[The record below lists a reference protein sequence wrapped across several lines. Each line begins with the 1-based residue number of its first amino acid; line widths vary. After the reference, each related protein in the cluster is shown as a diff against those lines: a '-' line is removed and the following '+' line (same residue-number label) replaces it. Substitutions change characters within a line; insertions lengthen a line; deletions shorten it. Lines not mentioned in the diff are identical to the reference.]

1 MCDEETGS
9 FWQQISGLAIAGPLA
24 GKSLPFVSSDEISLA
39 LWKSE
44 QPGGTILKDVPQY
57 ASRYAKPD
65 WDGKM
70 QKTPTVLSYA
80 RPGLAPRDL
89 MLGIH
94 AFGAARAFP
103 FEDVVKQKLVRDHVG
118 PEPVLLVLG
127 PDDETV
133 RAFRPRLAGGVEPGF
148 YRTQDGMMDDATGS
162 RWNFQGC
169 AIEGKAKG
177 ACLESVYV
185 IKDYW
190 FDWRHYNPATTVYA
204 R

>member
-1 MCDEETGS
+1 
-9 FWQQISGLAIAGPLA
+9 
-24 GKSLPFVSSDEISLA
+24 
-39 LWKSE
+39 
-44 QPGGTILKDVPQY
+44 
-57 ASRYAKPD
+57 
-65 WDGKM
+65 M